1 MLYYTS
7 VSQGQR
13 LGIRELASA
22 GGVTRRTVRYY
33 VQEGLIP
40 PPLGLGRGDHY
51 TGEHLQAL
59 VRVRTLQEQGL
70 TIPQI
75 RETLA
80 GQQPS
85 ASPVPSP
92 ARQAWLRLVL
102 APGVELH
109 VSTERRLPSPVR
121 LTELTEWCLAN
132 LPPNEEQA
140 E

>member
-1 MLYYTS
+1 
-7 VSQGQR
+7 VSQEQR

-51 TGEHLQAL
+51 TEEHLQAL
-59 VRVRTLQEQGL
+59 IRVRTFQEQGL
-70 TIPQI
+70 TIAQI

-80 GQQPS
+80 GQRP
-85 ASPVPSP
+85 AAPLVTSP

-109 VSTERRLPSPVR
+109 VSTERRLPSPAR
-121 LTELTEWCLAN
+121 LAELTDWCRAN
-132 LPPNEEQA
+132 LPFNEESQ